1 MSIKS
6 QLKKKVLQ
14 PLLYL
19 AFFSIIISSIDLN
32 VPHIIL
38 KIALSILLLIGIY
51 LSWLEKNKIIREI
64 TSKYVDMSTLLE
76 NVDKYYPDFI
86 LCKDENLKI
95 TMCNS
100 ALKKY
105 FKKLKIMDYKT
116 KKITQFL
123 SKENAEII
131 DKNDDF
137 VLKNQKNTK
146 FQLHDK
152 ENNKYYEC
160 ISIPLKKSADVVGL
174 ATLIKDVTFE
184 VKQHDELKESYFQIE
199 TVIKNLPMVAYI
211 MDLDGNY
218 IMGNPQSY
226 KFYTEGIDP
235 EHPNIQIDLNCV
247 NDIHCEENKTIF
259 KTKKSIVTER
269 YLKTIDGSFNWYL
282 WRKIPW
288 FNSSGELKG
297 VVMFIR
303 NIDAIKNAQK
313 QRDNY
318 IATLSHDLK
327 TPTLAQIRTI
337 ELFLKGAV
345 GDLTKEQEDLMKLML
360 DSSHYMYSMVE
371 TLVSTYKYENG
382 EVVLNYEH
390 FNLLTLI
397 EETIA
402 EQDELIRKS
411 QVNIKIESKVV
422 EPYINADKLQL
433 KRVIENLISN
443 GVSYGYKD
451 SVLTILINE
460 VKENN
465 IPKVCVK
472 FINNSP
478 YMTPETISNIF
489 KRYVSHADKFNRV
502 GAGLGLYLFKQIIDA
517 HNGNV
522 FVTSSKDDIN
532 TFGFVLNKN

>member
-1 MSIKS
+1 
-6 QLKKKVLQ
+6 
-14 PLLYL
+14 
-19 AFFSIIISSIDLN
+19 
-32 VPHIIL
+32 
-38 KIALSILLLIGIY
+38 
-51 LSWLEKNKIIREI
+51 
-64 TSKYVDMSTLLE
+64 
-76 NVDKYYPDFI
+76 
-86 LCKDENLKI
+86 
-95 TMCNS
+95 
-100 ALKKY
+100 
-105 FKKLKIMDYKT
+105 
-116 KKITQFL
+116 
-123 SKENAEII
+123 
-131 DKNDDF
+131 
-137 VLKNQKNTK
+137 
-146 FQLHDK
+146 
-152 ENNKYYEC
+152 
-160 ISIPLKKSADVVGL
+160 
-174 ATLIKDVTFE
+174 
-184 VKQHDELKESYFQIE
+184 
-199 TVIKNLPMVAYI
+199 
-211 MDLDGNY
+211 
-218 IMGNPQSY
+218 
-226 KFYTEGIDP
+226 
-235 EHPNIQIDLNCV
+235 
-247 NDIHCEENKTIF
+247 
-259 KTKKSIVTER
+259 
-269 YLKTIDGSFNWYL
+269 
-282 WRKIPW
+282 
-288 FNSSGELKG
+288 
-297 VVMFIR
+297 
-303 NIDAIKNAQK
+303 
-313 QRDNY
+313 
-318 IATLSHDLK
+318 
-327 TPTLAQIRTI
+327 
-337 ELFLKGAV
+337 
-345 GDLTKEQEDLMKLML
+345 MKLML

-382 EVVLNYEH
+382 EVVLNYEN